1 VAICW
6 NLLKALKTIITM
18 TMVEILKTIVIFL
31 KIGQSAGKLK
41 VLG

>member
-6 NLLKALKTIITM
+6 NLLKALKTI
-18 TMVEILKTIVIFL
+18 EILKTIVIFL